1 MNSKSITL
9 RGCRENNL
17 KNINLTIEKGKI
29 TIFTG
34 VSGSGKSSIVFNT
47 IGKEA
52 QRQLNETFSAFIQK
66 FLPKHDV
73 VKADYIDNLST
84 PIIIDQKRI
93 VGNSRSTLGT
103 ISDINPLIRVLFS
116 RIGTPYIGSASSFS
130 FNNPRG
136 MCPECEGIGR
146 KLTVDINTI
155 FDKTKSINEGAILL
169 PNHNVGS
176 WMWRPFADSNFF
188 DNDKKISEF
197 TDEELDKFLYGEPEK
212 IKTEVGNLTYEGLVV
227 KFKRLYLK
235 KEGEISDSTKKK
247 IDKYMIESECSHCK
261 GKRFNEEILSCLI
274 NDKNIS
280 DILSM
285 QIDEVIEFID
295 KIDDEKVLPVV
306 TNLREKLQNI
316 VDIGIG
322 YLSLDRE
329 TSSLSGGESQR
340 VKIVKYLNSSLT
352 DLMYIFDEPSI
363 GLHPSDVYKLN
374 NLLIKLRDKGNT
386 ILVVEHDPD
395 VIKIADYIVDVGPKA
410 GKDGGNIVFEGSY
423 ENLLKSNTL
432 TGNSLKNKIS
442 IKKEVRNNNGYLSL
456 TNCNKNNL
464 KNVSVKIPKEVLTVV
479 TGVAGSG
486 KSTLI
491 KHELLKQYKDAVLI
505 DQSPVSTNSRSNL
518 ATYTGIMDNI
528 RKIFAKENDVSI
540 SLFSYNSE
548 GACESCNGT
557 GIIETDLV
565 FMDNVKNICEV
576 CEGKRFKKEVLDYK
590 FNSKN
595 IIDVLEMTVTE
606 AIEFFKS
613 KQVKSKLISI
623 EEMGVGYLTLGQT
636 LDTLSGGECQRLK
649 LANEIHKDSAI
660 YIMDE
665 PTTGLHMSD
674 IQHFIDIVNKIVD
687 NKNTVII
694 IEHNTDIMKNA
705 DWIIDMGPAG
715 GVKGGTVVFEGTP
728 LQLAKYNKSLTSSY
742 IN

>member
-295 KIDDEKVLPVV
+295 KIDDEKVLSVV

-340 VKIVKYLNSSLT
+340 VKIVKYLNSSLI

-456 TNCNKNNL
+456 TNCNKNN
-464 KNVSVKIPKEVLTVV
+464 
-479 TGVAGSG
+479 
-486 KSTLI
+486 
-491 KHELLKQYKDAVLI
+491 
-505 DQSPVSTNSRSNL
+505 
-518 ATYTGIMDNI
+518 
-528 RKIFAKENDVSI
+528 
-540 SLFSYNSE
+540 
-548 GACESCNGT
+548 
-557 GIIETDLV
+557 
-565 FMDNVKNICEV
+565 
-576 CEGKRFKKEVLDYK
+576 
-590 FNSKN
+590 
-595 IIDVLEMTVTE
+595 
-606 AIEFFKS
+606 
-613 KQVKSKLISI
+613 
-623 EEMGVGYLTLGQT
+623 
-636 LDTLSGGECQRLK
+636 
-649 LANEIHKDSAI
+649 
-660 YIMDE
+660 
-665 PTTGLHMSD
+665 
-674 IQHFIDIVNKIVD
+674 
-687 NKNTVII
+687 
-694 IEHNTDIMKNA
+694 
-705 DWIIDMGPAG
+705 
-715 GVKGGTVVFEGTP
+715 
-728 LQLAKYNKSLTSSY
+728 
-742 IN
+742 